1 MNISIKNVDETAFR
15 RLKAAAAEAG
25 ISIGAAVTEA
35 IREWSEK
42 KMKISIGIEKII
54 ENAKNDSDIIAVILF
69 GSYARNESDYRDVD
83 VALLLRNKAVDS
95 MQKKA
100 QYSMSDLFD
109 ISILNELPLFISS
122 RILEEG
128 KLLYVSNPAALEDFS
143 MKIVREWADF
153 KPWFE
158 ESIRA
163 E

>member
-1 MNISIKNVDETAFR
+1 
-15 RLKAAAAEAG
+15 
-25 ISIGAAVTEA
+25 
-35 IREWSEK
+35 
-42 KMKISIGIEKII
+42 
-54 ENAKNDSDIIAVILF
+54 
-69 GSYARNESDYRDVD
+69 
-83 VALLLRNKAVDS
+83 

-100 QYSMSDLFD
+100 QYSVSDLFD

-128 KLLYVSNPAALEDFS
+128 RVLYVSDPAALEDFS
-143 MKIVREWADF
+143 MKIVKEWADF